1 MIFLNPIPK
10 NLTFGKDI
18 SKITFNSTSVIKK
31 FKKKIAYIQ
40 TEEFLNKMEN
50 EPHYPKIISKDLKTR
65 TITMTHCGN
74 LLSLYNLP
82 NNWKKQF
89 YTIRDTFIK
98 YNYYILDLRFLP
110 YTPYVINNICTKN
123 NKIYIVDVT
132 MFRKRSQYYIH
143 YKINFLIFKITVYLY
158 FINNYLV
165 LYILH
170 ILFELY
176 RLIEDFL
183 EIILYS
189 DISFTDE
196 LKNIIG
202 YFKF

>member
-1 MIFLNPIPK
+1 MNFLNPIPK
-10 NLTFGKDI
+10 NFTFGKDI
-18 SKITFNSTSVIKK
+18 STIAFNSTSVIKK
-31 FKKKIAYIQ
+31 FKKKIGYTQ
-40 TEEFLNKMEN
+40 TIEFLNIMKN
-50 EPHYPKIISKDLKTR
+50 EPHYPKIISKDLKTL

-82 NNWKKQF
+82 DNWKKQI
-89 YTIRDTFIK
+89 YTIRNTFIK
-98 YNYYILDLRFLP
+98 YNYYILDIRFLP

-132 MFRKRSQYYIH
+132 MYRRRSASYIH
-143 YKINFLIFKITVYLY
+143 YKINFLIFKINVYLY
-158 FINNYLV
+158 FINNCLV

-176 RLIEDFL
+176 RIMEDFI
-183 EIILYS
+183 EMILFS
-189 DISFTDE
+189 DVSFTDE
-196 LKNIIG
+196 LKNIIE